1 MKGLIS
7 FLKLWTA
14 VLLNAVVPVRETQM
28 KVMAFAG
35 GTYQAADAY
44 QAGGFS
50 EKREESTER
59 MSGCKRAMPGNF
71 TTEPNRAVCQ
81 KAVKRVR
88 AGPTLYTG
96 T

>member
-14 VLLNAVVPVRETQM
+14 VLLNAVMPVRENQM

-50 EKREESTER
+50 EKREEQTER
-59 MSGCKRAMPGNF
+59 MSGCKRVKPGSF
-71 TTEPNRAVCQ
+71 TAEPNMAVCK

>member
-14 VLLNAVVPVRETQM
+14 VLLNAVMPVRENQM

-44 QAGGFS
+44 QVGGFT
-50 EKREESTER
+50 EKREEQTER
-59 MSGCKRAMPGNF
+59 MSGCKRVKPGSF
-71 TTEPNRAVCQ
+71 TAEPNRAVCK

>member
-14 VLLNAVVPVRETQM
+14 VLLNAVMPVRETQM
-28 KVMAFAG
+28 KVTAFAG
-35 GTYQAADAY
+35 GTYQAY

-59 MSGCKRAMPGNF
+59 MSGGKRVMPDSF

>member
-14 VLLNAVVPVRETQM
+14 VLLNAVMPVRENQM

-50 EKREESTER
+50 EKREEKTER
-59 MSGCKRAMPGNF
+59 MSGCKRVKPGSF
-71 TTEPNRAVCQ
+71 TAELNRSVCK